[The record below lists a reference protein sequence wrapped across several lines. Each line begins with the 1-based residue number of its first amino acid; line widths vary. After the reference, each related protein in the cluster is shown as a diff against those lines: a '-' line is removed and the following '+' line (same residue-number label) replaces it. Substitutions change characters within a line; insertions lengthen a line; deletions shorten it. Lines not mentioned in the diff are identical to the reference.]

1 MVVLSIALLLST
13 GQAAP
18 SLSPAAQE
26 NFKSWFTKGE
36 SLYAEGDYGTA
47 IHAFRQADKIKTTP
61 EVAYDL
67 AKCHEKLGDQAFA
80 TFYYR
85 QYLRRAPTAG
95 DALEVAEILGD
106 ALAKA
111 EQDGRGLLEVDGSEA
126 ATVTVA
132 GVSYPD
138 FPVAVFLPPGDH
150 EILAQF
156 ASNTIKRTA
165 SIVGGR
171 VTSVQVDRVQ
181 PPLLAYGNDPV
192 SSSWGTPA
200 GVDDSASVAKS
211 GPTNTRALLHTG
223 SMGLIA
229 AGAAALITGIAF
241 GVMSSA
247 DRSQLENNKSQLT
260 VTEGRGLAR
269 SAASR
274 AGTANVFLALGL
286 GAGAIGGVG
295 FVLTLPEPGM
305 NEGGASP

>member
-1 MVVLSIALLLST
+1 MVVLSLALMLGA
-13 GQAAP
+13 GQVGP

-26 NFKSWFTKGE
+26 NFKQWFTKGE
-36 SLYAEGDYGTA
+36 SLYAEGEYGAA
-47 IHAFRQADKIKTTP
+47 IHAFRQADKLKTTP

-67 AKCHEKLGDQAFA
+67 AKCHEKLGDTAFS

-111 EQDGRGLLEVDGSEA
+111 EQDGRGLLEVDGSES

-132 GVSYPD
+132 GQSYPD
-138 FPVAVFLPPGDH
+138 LPLAVFLAPGDY
-150 EILAQF
+150 EIVAHF
-156 ASNTIKRTA
+156 AGNTVKRSA

-171 VTSVQVDRVQ
+171 VTSVQMDRVQ

-192 SSSWGTPA
+192 SSSWSENKNEAPPA
-200 GVDDSASVAKS
+200 AVEKSAPLDK
-211 GPTNTRALLHTG
+211 RALLHTG

-247 DRSQLENNKSQLT
+247 DRSRISNDRAQLT
-260 VTEGRGLAR
+260 VTEGRNLAR
-269 SAASR
+269 SASTRAS
-274 AGTANVFLALGL
+274 TANVFLGL
-286 GAGAIGGVG
+286 GIGVG
-295 FVLTLPEPGM
+295 AAGGIMFALTLPEPGM
-305 NEGGASP
+305 DNGGAAP